1 MEIEAA
7 PGAAAALSADDVAA
21 QAEQQYKAELQK
33 ELTGRADADAAADAA
48 ELSEAPEKAAEV
60 RKLM

>member
-7 PGAAAALSADDVAA
+7 PEAAAALSGDDAAA

-33 ELTGRADADAAADAA
+33 ELTGRADADAAAAA

-60 RKLM
+60 CKLM